1 MRKLLWLFLI
11 FLFGC
16 SAGTEQPSTASGS
29 DRQAELRERLDRV
42 VDQQLARE
50 HFSFSIILEDHSKYR
65 FVGEQRGADWTLKS
79 EGAGEPI
86 QVQKKGDEIELT
98 QRKNKETLSEQQFG
112 LISPRDHLILL
123 QEAAGRVNPLS
134 AGDPEVEGMEVVLD
148 RERIGQIVEEQMGF
162 QKAARDIAEQASRKI
177 RVRYLLWYRAEDR
190 ELTRMEIHL
199 DSIQDPSPAPEKHI
213 RYIFRNQ

>member
-1 MRKLLWLFLI
+1 
-11 FLFGC
+11 
-16 SAGTEQPSTASGS
+16 
-29 DRQAELRERLDRV
+29 
-42 VDQQLARE
+42 
-50 HFSFSIILEDHSKYR
+50 
-65 FVGEQRGADWTLKS
+65 
-79 EGAGEPI
+79 
-86 QVQKKGDEIELT
+86 
-98 QRKNKETLSEQQFG
+98 
-112 LISPRDHLILL
+112 
-123 QEAAGRVNPLS
+123 
-134 AGDPEVEGMEVVLD
+134 MEVVLD

>member
-1 MRKLLWLFLI
+1 M
-11 FLFGC
+11 
-16 SAGTEQPSTASGS
+16 
-29 DRQAELRERLDRV
+29 DR
-42 VDQQLARE
+42 QLARE
-50 HFSFSIILEDHSKYR
+50 HFSFSIILEDHSEYR

-123 QEAAGRVNPLS
+123 QEAAGRMNPLS

-148 RERIGQIVEEQMGF
+148 RERIGQIVEEQMGS

-199 DSIQDPSPAPEKHI
+199 DSIQDPSSGPGEAYPVYLPKPNI
-213 RYIFRNQ
+213 YSINFYYITICCICYNLIDFLSVEGEA